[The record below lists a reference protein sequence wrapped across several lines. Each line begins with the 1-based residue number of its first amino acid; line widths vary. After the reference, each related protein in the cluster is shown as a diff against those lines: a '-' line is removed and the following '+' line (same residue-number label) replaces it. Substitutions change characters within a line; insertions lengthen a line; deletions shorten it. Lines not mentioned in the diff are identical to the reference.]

1 MRGRSDE
8 AAGAPTSNEGE
19 RPGRSHVIL
28 LRGLNAGVSIPMRD
42 LRDFVVGL
50 GWTGVTSYIQTGNI
64 VGTPP
69 SPDAASCAELAA
81 GLQTALA
88 KGLGVRVPV
97 VVLTATELRTAIAAN
112 PYAAEPDPR
121 MVHLVVFAA
130 ARTPEQADRLAALER
145 TLGAQGS
152 RDRAVCAGRF
162 VYLHTPD
169 GYGRSRLAVAACQ
182 LPGDPPSS
190 AGTARNWRTVTKLA
204 ELVASPPPA
213 G

>member
-1 MRGRSDE
+1 MGVRSDA
-8 AAGAPTSNEGE
+8 AAGAPTPDDGEGP
-19 RPGRSHVIL
+19 RHSHVVL

-50 GWTGVTSYIQTGNI
+50 GWTGVTSYIQTGNL

-69 SPDAASCAELAA
+69 DVAPVEELAA
-81 GLQTALA
+81 GLETALA
-88 KGLGVRVPV
+88 RGLGVRVPTM
-97 VVLTATELRTAIAAN
+97 VLTAQELRTAIAGN

-121 MVHLVVFAA
+121 MVHLIVFAA
-130 ARTPEQADRLAALER
+130 ARTPEQCDRLAALER
-145 TLGAQGS
+145 TLAAEGS
-152 RDRAVCAGRF
+152 RDRAVCAGRV

-169 GYGRSRLAVAACQ
+169 GYGRSRLAVAACR
-182 LPGDPPSS
+182 LPGDPPPS

-204 ELVASPPPA
+204 ELLGPPPPRA